1 MCMQNKS
8 LAVIAFLSSLLLTC
22 ASGLAQSESSDA
34 QSALRNAESKLVAV
48 LDNTDNLFYKTTKN
62 GDAPT
67 RYSVRW
73 EEDGA
78 VSNIVLLLRPLGT
91 YKKEPLFGLL
101 AYIVV
106 AESENPFPPSVIK
119 MVTVK
124 SDTCV
129 LGAYS
134 MTENFN
140 TIYISTTIPSDTL
153 TPGQLWM
160 TCSYLHMHNGEAKKE
175 IEKIVAEFGK

>member
-1 MCMQNKS
+1 MCMRKKT
-8 LAVIAFLSSLLLTC
+8 LTVVALFGYLLLTC
-22 ASGLAQSESSDA
+22 VSGRAQSESPDA
-34 QSALRNAESKLVAV
+34 QSALRNAESKLVEV

-106 AESENPFPPSVIK
+106 AESDNPFPPAVIK

-129 LGAYS
+129 MGAYS
-134 MTENFN
+134 MTESFN
-140 TIYISTTIPSDTL
+140 TVYLATTIPSDTL

-160 TCSYLHMHNGEAKKE
+160 TCSYLHMHNGEARKE
-175 IEKIVAEFGK
+175 IEKIMAEFGK